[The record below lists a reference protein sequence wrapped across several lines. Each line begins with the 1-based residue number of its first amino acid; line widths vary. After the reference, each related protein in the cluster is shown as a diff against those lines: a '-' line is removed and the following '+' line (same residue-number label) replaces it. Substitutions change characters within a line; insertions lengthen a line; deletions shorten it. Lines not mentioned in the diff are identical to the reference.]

1 MYVCLM
7 NEKKALFLRGADDL
21 EAEKCEHKRS
31 D

>member
-21 EAEKCEHKRS
+21 EAEKCEHKTL
-31 D
+31 